1 MMRQKSFNGLMLN
14 FLKSEEGET
23 AIGII
28 MKKAIDQS
36 LAREVLF
43 EDGKSEP
50 GKIIEKKEMMNILDH
65 IAMYIPHVEG
75 ALRGIQVDTGVA
87 RNKAIQTR
95 DMLIQT
101 IENINRAKI
110 PQKIGQQIAHQEN
123 LNE

>member
-1 MMRQKSFNGLMLN
+1 MMRQKSFNELMLN

-23 AIGII
+23 AIGMIV
-28 MKKAIDQS
+28 KKAIDQS
-36 LAREVLF
+36 LVREILF

-50 GKIIEKKEMMNILDH
+50 GRVLEKKEIVNILDH
-65 IAMYIPHVEG
+65 IAKYMPYVEG
-75 ALRGIQVDTGVA
+75 ALRGVQADANVA
-87 RNKAIQTR
+87 RNRATQTR

-110 PQKIGQQIAHQEN
+110 PHKIGQQIAHQEN